1 MKFIEENIVLII
13 TLTLFVL
20 SIVFWV
26 MYQCGMKDFNAFS
39 FYAGLTAFIFFFT
52 VKLTGLWKSGK

>member
-26 MYQCGMKDFNAFS
+26 MYQNGFENFNAFS
-39 FYAGLTAFIFFFT
+39 FYSFITAGVFWLSIKIF
-52 VKLTGLWKSGK
+52 GKWWG